1 MDGLK
6 GKDHFCQDSMCPRAW
21 RRRGDDGPRL
31 PGALISPGGAVVAPA
46 LTVMAI
52 ILIFGGLAPHL
63 DHVVDL
69 RFWLELKEFEPLTP
83 SMRSELIAI
92 ADRQVLVKSQVRALL
107 LNGWERF
114 GSVHIRDDL
123 PNSSQLIKE
132 ENGA

>member
-1 MDGLK
+1 VREIHPGTGSALESLCSGGIWVTNDL
-6 GKDHFCQDSMCPRAW
+6 
-21 RRRGDDGPRL
+21 RRLD
-31 PGALISPGGAVVAPA
+31 AC
-46 LTVMAI
+46 
-52 ILIFGGLAPHL
+52 L
-63 DHVVDL
+63 DHPADL
-69 RFWLELKEFEPLTP
+69 RFWVELRGFEPLTP